1 MLFKK
6 IKYGQIDLSDAQFTS
21 SGIVVQ
27 NFEFPLELD
36 TQIETISLGHGQ
48 KAFST
53 RANGRIYAISGYII
67 GRTASERNKSL
78 EILQRAIRPV
88 GILGMQGD
96 SRLEWQDFNG
106 KSYWTMAR
114 VYEAVKITHEIRS
127 DLVEFSFS
135 LFAENPAYYSSEKKT
150 IVLDPSATVG
160 YGLFTGDADGVHLG
174 YMPAGGHS
182 LTGTLAVNEG
192 NFEAGVIIEDY
203 SGIDGNY
210 YENLSNGLKYG
221 VSGIAE
227 HRRIDTMK
235 RPTEILDYG
244 RPSQNFRLP
253 RSMGFLLSP

>member
-53 RANGRIYAISGYII
+53 RANGRIYTISGYII

-78 EILQRAIRPV
+78 DILQRAIRPV

-106 KSYWTMAR
+106 KTYWTMAR

-135 LFAENPAYYSSEKKT
+135 LFAENPAYYSSVKKT
-150 IVLDPSATVG
+150 IELDPTATVG

-174 YMPAGGHS
+174 YIPAGGHS
-182 LTGTLAVNEG
+182 LTGTLAVNE
-192 NFEAGVIIEDY
+192 
-203 SGIDGNY
+203 
-210 YENLSNGLKYG
+210 
-221 VSGIAE
+221 
-227 HRRIDTMK
+227 
-235 RPTEILDYG
+235 
-244 RPSQNFRLP
+244 
-253 RSMGFLLSP
+253 